1 MADFSF
7 TPAAAGIKPI
17 PQTSLA
23 DMMGIARGA
32 QQYQQAQQINP
43 IELQKAQTELQRIQA
58 LTPLEIERAGAEAQ
72 VATGTKTPRIES
84 AVSAAETARITALKT
99 QYGLDREQ
107 SIDFN
112 KLLGGYI
119 GDPRLLPDAIAKY
132 PNGPLD
138 VMHEIKE
145 RAKSLGIPDKKI
157 DVLTAAG
164 FSKALQDPKTFPQAF
179 TSYVQNVQTSGMEPL
194 EQRKLTLP
202 QAAPSAAGQPP
213 MIRNVITGAL
223 QPAPIINA
231 PPAPAGAP
239 VVQSQAVT
247 QQQMA
252 QPPVDDFSK
261 PEPLPYPVRPIG
273 QTTIVPMAPSE
284 NVDMVSGQTYRN
296 GLVARQTNLSTTR
309 RNLDETIKTA
319 QELQKSSLPT
329 TGILGGVRRKVA
341 GWAGDPTYI
350 QLSKDLA
357 NVQIANIEATGG
369 NLNTDAGKQ
378 LTKMASGDETYP
390 PEVLLNIANRAKA
403 DLTNIDMQASAI
415 QKFANKFGDNNVNAF
430 KQMWSKNA
438 DSKIFEAMN
447 IANEIQDP
455 KERKIA
461 LDKIIPKSEKER
473 QTYLKKYRNIKKLTE
488 TGSL

>member
-58 LTPLEIERAGAEAQ
+58 LTPLEIEKAGAETR
-72 VATGTKTPRIES
+72 VSTGTETPRIQS
-84 AVSAAETARITALKT
+84 AVSAAETARIGALKA
-99 QYGLDREQ
+99 QFGLDDTQ
-107 SIDFN
+107 HSVFSKI
-112 KLLGGYI
+112 LGGFAY
-119 GDPRLLPDAIAKY
+119 DDRLKPENLATNPTGPVNVMEDIAAQ
-132 PNGPLD
+132 
-138 VMHEIKE
+138 
-145 RAKSLGIPDKKI
+145 AKNAGIPEKKLFA
-157 DVLTAAG
+157 LTAPGMA
-164 FSKALQDPKTFPQAF
+164 KALQDPKSFNA
-179 TSYVQNVQTSGMEPL
+179 YLQNMITTGMSSS
-194 EQRKLTLP
+194 EQRQLGLP
-202 QAAPSAAGQPP
+202 QAVSGAAGQPP
-213 MIRNVITGAL
+213 MIRDALTGTL
-223 QPAPIINA
+223 RPAPIAN
-231 PPAPAGAP
+231 APAGAP
-239 VVQSQAVT
+239 VVQPQAVT
-247 QQQMA
+247 PQQMA
-252 QPPVDDFSK
+252 QPPVDEYSK
-261 PEPLPYPVRPIG
+261 PEPLPYPARPIG
-273 QTTIVPMAPSE
+273 QTTIAPMAPSE
-284 NVDMVSGQTYRN
+284 SVDMNAGQAYRN
-296 GLVARQTNLSTTR
+296 GLVTRQTNLTTTR

-319 QELQKSSLPT
+319 EELQKSSLPT
-329 TGILGGVRRKVA
+329 TGVLGGVRRKVA

-357 NVQIANIEATGG
+357 NLQIANIQATGG
-369 NLNTDAGKQ
+369 SLDTVAGQQ

-390 PEVLLNIANRAKA
+390 PEVLLNIANRSKA

-438 DSKIFEAMN
+438 DSKIFEAIN
-447 IANEIQDP
+447 IANEIEDP
-455 KERKIA
+455 KERKTA

-473 QTYLKKYRNIKKLTE
+473 QIYLKKYRNIKKLTE

>member
-23 DMMGIARGA
+23 DMLYVARGA
-32 QQYQQAQQINP
+32 QAYQQAQQINP
-43 IELQKAQTELQRIQA
+43 LELQRAQTELQRIQA
-58 LTPLEIERAGAEAQ
+58 LTPLEIERAGAETR
-72 VATGTKTPRIES
+72 VATGTEKPRIES
-84 AVSAAETARITALKT
+84 ATSAAETARIQAL
-99 QYGLDREQ
+99 QAQFGLDDTQ
-107 SIDFN
+107 HSVFS
-112 KLLGGYI
+112 KVLGGFAY
-119 GDPRLLPDAIAKY
+119 DDRLKPENLATNPTGPVSVMEDIAAQAR
-132 PNGPLD
+132 N
-138 VMHEIKE
+138 
-145 RAKSLGIPDKKI
+145 AGIPEKKLFA
-157 DVLTAAG
+157 LTAPGMA
-164 FSKALQDPKTFPQAF
+164 KALQDPKSFNA
-179 TSYVQNVQTSGMEPL
+179 YLQNMITTGMSSS
-194 EQRKLTLP
+194 EQRQLGLP
-202 QAAPSAAGQPP
+202 QAVPGAAGQPP
-213 MIRNVITGAL
+213 MVRNVITGAL

-239 VVQSQAVT
+239 VVQPQSVT
-247 QQQMA
+247 PEQMS
-252 QPPVDDFSK
+252 QPPVDEYSK
-261 PEPLPYPVRPIG
+261 PEPLPYAARPIG
-273 QTTIVPMAPSE
+273 QTTIAPMAPSE

-296 GLVARQTNLSTTR
+296 GLVARQTNLTTTK

-319 QELQKSSLPT
+319 EELQKSSLPT

-350 QLSKDLA
+350 QLGKDLA
-357 NVQIANIEATGG
+357 NLQIANIQATGG
-369 NLNTDAGKQ
+369 SLDTVAGQQ

-455 KERKIA
+455 KERKTA

>member
-7 TPAAAGIKPI
+7 TPAAAGIRPI
-17 PQTSLA
+17 PQTSLS
-23 DMMGIARGA
+23 DMLNVARGA

-58 LTPLEIERAGAEAQ
+58 LTPLEIEKAGAETR
-72 VATGTKTPRIES
+72 VATGTETPRIES
-84 AVSAAETARITALKT
+84 AISAAETARITALKS

-119 GDPRLLPDAIAKY
+119 GDTRLLPEAIDKN
-132 PNGPLD
+132 PNGPID

-179 TSYVQNVQTSGMEPL
+179 TSYVQNVQTSGMEPSQ
-194 EQRKLTLP
+194 QRTLTLP
-202 QAAPSAAGQPP
+202 QAVPGAAGQPP
-213 MIRNVITGAL
+213 MIRDALTGTL
-223 QPAPIINA
+223 RPAPIAN
-231 PPAPAGAP
+231 APAGAP
-239 VVQSQAVT
+239 VVQPQAVT
-247 QQQMA
+247 PQQMS
-252 QPPVDDFSK
+252 QPPVDEYSK
-261 PEPLPYPVRPIG
+261 PEPLPYAARPIG
-273 QTTIVPMAPSE
+273 QTTIAPMAPSE

-296 GLVARQTNLSTTR
+296 GLVARQTNLTTTR

-319 QELQKSSLPT
+319 EELQQSFGPK
-329 TGILGGVRRKVA
+329 TGVAGAIRRKVA

-357 NVQIANIEATGG
+357 NLQIANIQATGG
-369 NLNTDAGKQ
+369 SLDTVAGQQ